1 MPNSNRIDPSS
12 LTRQERA
19 KYNALNTIDNSKK
32 VGFSS
37 QHEKR
42 ADYNQSS
49 ARSATRSSGKTVPR
63 TVTSTYMKRDRDG
76 DGHLDKDDAFPLDP
90 TEWKD
95 TDGDGYGD
103 NFDDAFPNDPT
114 EWADTDRDGT
124 GDNADYF
131 PDDPT
136 ETTYYATLRFDRDV
150 GENIIPYQ
158 QVVLTDQVGGAER
171 RLLRMSTNLLTQD
184 SSGTLIAHPNLDS
197 VVVEN
202 GAARGRTRG
211 DPPQTTVLYV
221 SYRQIIQGY
230 GIDRTKPLVDIGTNL
245 GALFPNNMVSYLNEP
260 ISAWVGKTRNP
271 SFPFSYGRGSDI
283 PNNADVTTL
292 YDIIQFQRIYN
303 GILPQNWIKY
313 VENDAQRNADP
324 YLQAA
329 NQISGP
335 TVFFKSNVDTGLTL
349 GPDDVNNDDDVR
361 SYVFD
366 ANGAR
371 YSWFDLRSHYP
382 IIRHRGVKGVFTV
395 WSQGRTFSDPQ
406 DPDYPPDTQF
416 APRQEPANR
425 EEWKYNSDSLI
436 EPRAL
441 RKDMPS
447 ELYDNIYYPAF
458 IDAFNYQTSRAQ
470 EDGLSE
476 DDIWDKATEYA
487 NTWVQWEP
495 GRDGENPVTVHGKT
509 YSGGYYK
516 FRAIKDTLNEYPN
529 VFEDNRQY
537 LSAMTSNMY
546 DHRVYYPAA
555 KADNATR
562 TQAIWPASEK
572 QPDSLRTQKINVFT
586 GSGYPILLF
595 SQNYDTE
602 VAWGNYLSFPRERN
616 SDQLMGYNTGN
627 SPYKYT
633 TEVPS

>member
-1 MPNSNRIDPSS
+1 
-12 LTRQERA
+12 
-19 KYNALNTIDNSKK
+19 
-32 VGFSS
+32 
-37 QHEKR
+37 
-42 ADYNQSS
+42 
-49 ARSATRSSGKTVPR
+49 
-63 TVTSTYMKRDRDG
+63 
-76 DGHLDKDDAFPLDP
+76 
-90 TEWKD
+90 
-95 TDGDGYGD
+95 
-103 NFDDAFPNDPT
+103 
-114 EWADTDRDGT
+114 
-124 GDNADYF
+124 
-131 PDDPT
+131 
-136 ETTYYATLRFDRDV
+136 
-150 GENIIPYQ
+150 
-158 QVVLTDQVGGAER
+158 
-171 RLLRMSTNLLTQD
+171 MSTNLLTQD

-271 SFPFSYGRGSDI
+271 SFPFSYGRVSDI

-366 ANGAR
+366 ANGPR

-441 RKDMPS
+441 RKDMPQ

-458 IDAFNYQTSRAQ
+458 IDSFTSMPGNTD
-470 EDGLSE
+470 EDE
-476 DDIWDKATEYA
+476 RWKTATAYA
-487 NTWVQWEP
+487 DTWVQWVP
-495 GRDGENPVTVHGKT
+495 LKDGENPVTVHGRT
-509 YSGGYYK
+509 YSGGYYV
-516 FRAIKDTLNEYPN
+516 FRAIDKYVRAYFSVAENIEYIN
-529 VFEDNRQY
+529 AESYAFF
-537 LSAMTSNMY
+537 
-546 DHRVYYPAA
+546 DHRFYYPGV
-555 KADNATR
+555 KADNAETPQAVPPTSELHVIR
-562 TQAIWPASEK
+562 TVNK
-572 QPDSLRTQKINVFT
+572 DVLT
-586 GSGYPILLF
+586 GKTYPILLF

-602 VAWGNYLSFPRERN
+602 VIWGRYLSFAKERN
-616 SDQLMGYNTGN
+616 SDQLLSYNKGT
-627 SPYKYT
+627 SHYYYT